1 MLGFCYEFNTKRLD
15 YGINLYAFRE
25 LEQKTFVRGYGRK
38 SNFRS
43 KPAQFG
49 IVIAHLPQNTS
60 DATCVS
66 LRVSFDF
73 IYFRVFVW
81 SAVEVRFES
90 TTKRQ
95 MQMWKIW
102 KRGHKVQEA

>member
-1 MLGFCYEFNTKRLD
+1 MFGFCYEFNTERLD
-15 YGINLYAFRE
+15 NNVNLHAFRE
-25 LEQKTFVRGYGRK
+25 LEQKTFVRGYNRK

-43 KPAQFG
+43 KPAQFS
-49 IVIAHLPQNTS
+49 IEIAHLPQNIS

-73 IYFRVFVW
+73 ICFRVFVW

-90 TTKRQ
+90 TAKRQ

-102 KRGHKVQEA
+102 KRGHKV